1 MSVTHMLCINQVCHG
16 VSRCVLSLLI
26 SYFIGNISAKNTK
39 IHSCVSK
46 L

>member
-1 MSVTHMLCINQVCHG
+1 LDITRLLA
-16 VSRCVLSLLI
+16 SR
-26 SYFIGNISAKNTK
+26 IGNISAKNIK